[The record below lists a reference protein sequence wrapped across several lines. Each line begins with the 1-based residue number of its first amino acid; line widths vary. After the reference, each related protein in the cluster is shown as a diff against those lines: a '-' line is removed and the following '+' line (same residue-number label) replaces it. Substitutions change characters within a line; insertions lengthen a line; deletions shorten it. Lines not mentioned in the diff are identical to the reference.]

1 MRGSELPWLAFGIEN
16 GRCQE
21 GERMCSPPRHHQ
33 FGKEETEETT
43 GEFSKKFCPEFSRE
57 KERRRE

>member
-21 GERMCSPPRHHQ
+21 GERMCSPPRHH
-33 FGKEETEETT
+33 
-43 GEFSKKFCPEFSRE
+43 
-57 KERRRE
+57 